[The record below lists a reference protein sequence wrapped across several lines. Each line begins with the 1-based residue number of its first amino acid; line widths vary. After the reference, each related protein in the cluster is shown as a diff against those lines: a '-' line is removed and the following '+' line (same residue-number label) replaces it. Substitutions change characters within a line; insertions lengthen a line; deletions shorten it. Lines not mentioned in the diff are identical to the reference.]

1 MPQDAPFVVRVHDV
15 LIASFPAEPVDRA
28 IDDLQEEVLDRL
40 DAEGSSGVVL
50 DFSAVRIMDSFFA
63 RTVSETARMVRLMG
77 GEPIVVGIRPSVALT
92 AAELGYDLGDVETAR
107 TTDQALEMLGLTME
121 EV

>member
-1 MPQDAPFVVRVHDV
+1 MPRDAPFVVRVHDV

-28 IDDLQEEVLDRL
+28 IDDLQEEVLNRL